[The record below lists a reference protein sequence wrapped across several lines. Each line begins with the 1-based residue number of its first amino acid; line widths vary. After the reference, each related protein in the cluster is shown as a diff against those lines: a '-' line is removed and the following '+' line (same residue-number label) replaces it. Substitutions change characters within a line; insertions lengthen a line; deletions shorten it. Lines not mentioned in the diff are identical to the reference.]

1 MNEESIPKKFI
12 SEFIYQTNALKKSI
26 HKKIISDTH
35 KSHHEDIKFD
45 FSTFNAYYENGNIIS
60 EIKRS
65 KSKKNNKPKSIMIE
79 ENNELMNK
87 INELKEYID
96 NSKLEM
102 EQRDKKLKTYF
113 QSFDRINTENENNK
127 KRIENLEYEL
137 ESKNNEV
144 EEKRNEILELN
155 NINNNLEIEM
165 KRLKEEYINETIN
178 NREAKEN
185 YLIIKNN
192 YNDMKNQFDLLNI
205 KYKTL
210 SDENYNFK
218 RDKMLYL
225 KELKS
230 KNTIIDDLIEDNSN
244 KKELKGKL
252 CSYINI

>member
-1 MNEESIPKKFI
+1 
-12 SEFIYQTNALKKSI
+12 
-26 HKKIISDTH
+26 
-35 KSHHEDIKFD
+35 
-45 FSTFNAYYENGNIIS
+45 
-60 EIKRS
+60 
-65 KSKKNNKPKSIMIE
+65 
-79 ENNELMNK
+79 MNK

-178 NREAKEN
+178 N
-185 YLIIKNN
+185 
-192 YNDMKNQFDLLNI
+192 
-205 KYKTL
+205 
-210 SDENYNFK
+210 
-218 RDKMLYL
+218 
-225 KELKS
+225 
-230 KNTIIDDLIEDNSN
+230 
-244 KKELKGKL
+244 
-252 CSYINI
+252 